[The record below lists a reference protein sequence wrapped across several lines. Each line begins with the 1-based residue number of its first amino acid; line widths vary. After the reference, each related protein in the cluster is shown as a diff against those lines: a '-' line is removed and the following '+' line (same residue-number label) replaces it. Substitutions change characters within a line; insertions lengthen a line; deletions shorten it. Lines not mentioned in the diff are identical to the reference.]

1 MNDFK
6 VGDRVRLV
14 YTTAEDYPPVGTEGV
29 VAVTGLGVTFPIDVQ
44 FDGYPHGR
52 YPVRLSEIR
61 KVEGDV
67 WEVKWRDGFV
77 EGFSTAETNADIL
90 SAVQYILESNYPLE
104 ITITKR
110 SGR

>member
-6 VGDRVRLV
+6 V
-14 YTTAEDYPPVGTEGV
+14 
-29 VAVTGLGVTFPIDVQ
+29 
-44 FDGYPHGR
+44 
-52 YPVRLSEIR
+52 
-61 KVEGDV
+61 GDV